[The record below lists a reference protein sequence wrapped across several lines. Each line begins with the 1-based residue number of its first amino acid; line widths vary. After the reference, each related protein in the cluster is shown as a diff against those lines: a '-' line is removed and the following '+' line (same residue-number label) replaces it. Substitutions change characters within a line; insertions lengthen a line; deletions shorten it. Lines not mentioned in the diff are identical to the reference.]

1 MGDKGSSRVMEK
13 EVQGDSWEAGPERSP
28 NWSRKMKGFKR
39 ESEQQNKKEKGNPRL
54 PAVFAYVRDGSYTHQ
69 ICLW

>member
-1 MGDKGSSRVMEK
+1 
-13 EVQGDSWEAGPERSP
+13 
-28 NWSRKMKGFKR
+28 MKGFKR